1 MTEAWFSPDAA
12 RYFILVAG
20 LGLTAL
26 AVPFIARGTWR
37 RTVVTIWAIII
48 AAGLGFLA
56 VGAVA
61 GITGQPFHVT
71 APLLLTGL
79 FMAAG
84 YGLSLVFVLRAYR
97 LAERR
102 KVAAQEL

>member
-1 MTEAWFSPDAA
+1 MNEAWFSPDAA

-37 RTVVTIWAIII
+37 RTVVAIWMAII
-48 AAGLGFLA
+48 AAGLLIL
-56 VGAVA
+56 VA
-61 GITGQPFHVT
+61 GAIAAATGQPFYVT